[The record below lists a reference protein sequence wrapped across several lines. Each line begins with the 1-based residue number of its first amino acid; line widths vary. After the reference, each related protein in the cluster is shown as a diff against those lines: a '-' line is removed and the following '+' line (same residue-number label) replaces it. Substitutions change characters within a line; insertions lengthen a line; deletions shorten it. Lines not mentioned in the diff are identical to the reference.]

1 MGGPS
6 LFFRTDN
13 RPLTEITRK
22 VRRALGKADTREL
35 LETIGE
41 EVAATPRR
49 RFERGRDPDGG
60 KWPMALSARE
70 EGRKTL
76 IKTGRLKDSY
86 TYDVAPGGTSVEIGS
101 NTKYAAI
108 HHFGGIIRAKR
119 ARALCF
125 MIGDTFVMRR
135 SVRIPARPALG
146 LNSEDEDR
154 ILKTTEDWIRLMLK
168 GVL

>member
-6 LFFRTDN
+6 LFFRTDD
-13 RPLTEITRK
+13 RPLTEMTRK

-41 EVAATPRR
+41 EVAATTRR
-49 RFERGRDPDGG
+49 RFELGRDPDGG

-108 HHFGGIIRAKR
+108 HHFGGYHPGQTGQSAVLHDRGHLRHAPFRAYPGPPR
-119 ARALCF
+119 AGAQQR
-125 MIGDTFVMRR
+125 G
-135 SVRIPARPALG
+135 
-146 LNSEDEDR
+146 
-154 ILKTTEDWIRLMLK
+154 
-168 GVL
+168 